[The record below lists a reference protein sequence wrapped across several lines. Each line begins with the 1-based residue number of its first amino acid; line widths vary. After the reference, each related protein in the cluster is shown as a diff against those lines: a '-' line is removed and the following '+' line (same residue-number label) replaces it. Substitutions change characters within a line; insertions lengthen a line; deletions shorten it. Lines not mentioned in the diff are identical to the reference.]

1 MNDMTVTL
9 PGIFTCLW
17 SFLVAFSKSDL
28 LITRKHLFLYP
39 QGDRS
44 GLRKNKKGKPL
55 RLIKANIIINLPKSV
70 SNDPIIQNVL
80 NNPLGK
86 YGGD

>member
-1 MNDMTVTL
+1 MELFGRYFQVRSPYYQIAECDQKTPSL
-9 PGIFTCLW
+9 
-17 SFLVAFSKSDL
+17 DL
-28 LITRKHLFLYP
+28 
-39 QGDRS
+39 S
-44 GLRKNKKGKPL
+44 GLRKNKKGKAL